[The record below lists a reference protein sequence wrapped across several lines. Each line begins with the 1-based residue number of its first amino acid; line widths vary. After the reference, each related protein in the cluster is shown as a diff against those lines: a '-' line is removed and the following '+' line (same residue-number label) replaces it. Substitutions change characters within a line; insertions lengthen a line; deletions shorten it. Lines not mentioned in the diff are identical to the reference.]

1 MKARRIG
8 QVIVALLAWALF
20 GYHWYLVTQRRFGSS
35 TLEALQLL
43 LTLVLVIWAVT
54 TLWVHHNRW
63 HFANRPDRRVR
74 RSAGVEMGEH
84 DALGQRVLVDGSAD
98 AIKDAGYLVIDID
111 PGTREKTFRVAE
123 VPDEEAVA

>member
-1 MKARRIG
+1 MKARRTG

-63 HFANRPDRRVR
+63 HFANRPERRIRCVW
-74 RSAGVEMGEH
+74 SAPRLR
-84 DALGQRVLVDGSAD
+84 AA
-98 AIKDAGYLVIDID
+98 A
-111 PGTREKTFRVAE
+111 TRERAWRW
-123 VPDEEAVA
+123 